1 MSDARPRLSCLLA
14 FICLV
19 ALPLFAQQQPPQVP
33 GAIRT
38 NITMVPI
45 DVRVLDRDGR
55 PVTDLTRDDFV
66 ITENKVPQ
74 TIAHFSSHGLVPDEE
89 AADDTITLN
98 RPDAPLQQQN
108 RRVFLLLM
116 GRGRMTGPVKE
127 LESLQEFVRD
137 RLLPQDVVAFAGY
150 NRATDFTTDHAKIA
164 GIVARYK
171 ARHTRI
177 EAMLSQWF
185 SGLRAVYGS
194 KEIPKH
200 IQAEIDAIFE
210 EGSNL
215 PMRSIT
221 SGQIKDSQQIRSDIR
236 RTGDALVTSELNS
249 RRMAST
255 LDTVAGETANALDLS
270 FDDYVE
276 RQTEQF
282 QDLAALFS
290 GIDYLRRME
299 GEKHVTFLTPKGL
312 LLPRAENDRTLGAIA
327 ADARVVLNIVHTGGV
342 VGAPPV
348 RIGQRADGGLVMSKD
363 AVPTPS
369 MVFGQT
375 FTIGALRRI
384 SDITGGQMVAFRHGR
399 DFFSRVDESTRFGYL
414 LGYSPTDSDLDG
426 RFRDIV
432 VSVRRPG
439 VTVHYRRGYFAT
451 PQLVP
456 VDRRTFLTFSRLN
469 SAGMYTGPLNDIHV
483 SMMPPVVSGSEGQL
497 MLEVSG
503 TIDPSRVKFTTE
515 NGRQVATLDLGIYAG
530 DARQR
535 IVGESLTKID
545 LKLMPASFEAAVK
558 DGTPFTAR
566 IPISKRPRYVKAI
579 VYDYGAD
586 LLGTALVRVK

>member
-1 MSDARPRLSCLLA
+1 MMDARPRLRILIALA
-14 FICLV
+14 CIFG
-19 ALPLFAQQQPPQVP
+19 LPLSAQQQPQQVP
-33 GAIRT
+33 GTIRT
-38 NITMVPI
+38 SITMVPI
-45 DVRVLDRDGR
+45 DVRVLDRGGR

-66 ITENKVPQ
+66 ITENNVPQ
-74 TIAHFSSHGLVPDEE
+74 RIAHFTSHGLVPDEE
-89 AADDTITLN
+89 AADEAIALN

-137 RLLPQDVVAFAGY
+137 RLLPQDLVAFAGY
-150 NRATDFTTDHAKIA
+150 NRATDFTTDHEKIA
-164 GIVARYK
+164 GVVARYK

-210 EGSNL
+210 EGSSL
-215 PMRSIT
+215 PVRSMA
-221 SGQIKDSQQIRSDIR
+221 SGQIPDTQQIRSDVR

-255 LDTVAGETANALDLS
+255 LDTVAGETANALNLS

-276 RQTEQF
+276 RHTEQL
-282 QDLAALFS
+282 QDLAALYS

-312 LLPRAENDRTLGAIA
+312 LLPRVENDRTLGAIA

-342 VGAPPV
+342 VGAAPV
-348 RIGQRADGGLVMSKD
+348 RIGQRPDGAMIMRKD
-363 AVPTPS
+363 AVPAPS
-369 MVFGQT
+369 MVFAQT
-375 FTIGALRRI
+375 FTISALRRI

-399 DFFSRVDESTRFGYL
+399 DFFARVDDSTRFGYL

-426 RFRDIV
+426 RFRNIV

-456 VDRRTFLTFSRLN
+456 VDRRTFLTFTRLN
-469 SAGMYTGPLNDIHV
+469 SAGMYTGELNDIRV
-483 SMMPPVVSGSEGQL
+483 SMAEPIVSGSEGQL
-497 MLEVSG
+497 TLEVSG

-515 NGRQVATLDLGIYAG
+515 NGRHVATLDLGIYAG

-535 IVGESLTKID
+535 IVGESLTKIE
-545 LKLMPASFEAAVK
+545 LKLMPASFESALK

-566 IPISKRPRYVKAI
+566 IPINNRPRYVKTI

-586 LLGTALVRVK
+586 LLGTALVRMK